1 MLHNPPRFIFLQI
14 LSAFSFIIGGHALLV
29 AQVTIKERVHLVP
42 IQATGGSLQFNSSG
56 ITAGDTAECTIAL
69 INSEQIYNLTCVAGV
84 FFDSTGAFQLAAE
97 DTQRVLLHGGPLI
110 GINLPNG
117 HDCCIGADDFL
128 TVDLNGTRV
137 IDFSYAS
144 NHSFLDPQ
152 DAGVDIHQAL
162 HVGTNSYHV
171 SAWELI
177 TGEDNGIT
185 PLRITIPTALRFR
198 VTFARDT
205 IQYGDTSAITVV
217 AVDANNNEVTIPGST
232 SLMFSATQ
240 DIDTLWGYFID
251 HSGQRQFSPLMNV
264 SYTDA
269 RAGRVKFLANSLWDW
284 ASGNLHPSFVKVEG
298 GRRIGYRN
306 IFLGAVKLRFLGPD
320 SVRVYPHYAPHN
332 TSAATSDTIGLD
344 VLSVW
349 GGSNVAAKYVPVKMP
364 PPTLVDNGGHSH
376 GGIRPKGKYQVK
388 TGATWTIVDS
398 SIQITDVS
406 GTLHTRFQASDLGG
420 IEQLRFMPLRSA
432 PGIFAQKKVSTC
444 VPGLVRLGA
453 GTNYTKEGGTCEHH
467 GPLAGGTCAVP
478 DTDHYC
484 DSILCARIPI
494 LADSFAVRYPGIKL
508 RVNDMSLP
516 LGGKFDIAGDW
527 LAVSTHHAEHRV
539 GKNADLP
546 VSTFTSAQEDT
557 LWNFLSIVMKTD
569 SHNEAF
575 TRNKQTGKKVYKV
588 HPHYH
593 VRYKP

>member
-1 MLHNPPRFIFLQI
+1 MPHNPPRFIFLQI
-14 LSAFSFIIGGHALLV
+14 LSVIVFFIGGHALLV

-42 IQATGGSLQFNSSG
+42 VQATGGSIQFNSSG
-56 ITAGDTAECTIAL
+56 INAGDTAECTIAL

-152 DAGVDIHQAL
+152 DAGIDIHQAL

-185 PLRITIPTALRFR
+185 PLRITVPTALRFR

-217 AVDANNNEVTIPGST
+217 AVDANNSEITIPGST

-251 HSGQRQFSPLMNV
+251 PSGQRQFSPLMNV

-284 ASGNLHPSFVKVEG
+284 ASWNLHSSFIKVEG

-306 IFLGAVKLRFLGPD
+306 IYLGAVKLKFEGPD
-320 SVRVYPHYAPHN
+320 SVRVYPHYANKN
-332 TSAATSDTIGLD
+332 TSALTADTLGLD
-344 VLSVW
+344 LLSVW
-349 GGSNVAAKYVPVKMP
+349 GNSSVPAKFVQVKMP
-364 PPTLVDNGGHSH
+364 PPALLDNAGHTH
-376 GGIRPKGKYQVK
+376 DGPRPKGKYQVK
-388 TGATWTIVDS
+388 TGTVWTIVDS
-398 SIQITDVS
+398 SVQTTDVTGS
-406 GTLHTRFQASDLGG
+406 LHFRFQASAYCA
-420 IEQLRFMPLRSA
+420 IEQLRFTPTRST
-432 PGIFAQKKVSTC
+432 PGTLARIKINTR
-444 VPGLVRLGA
+444 VPGLVRLTTGA
-453 GTNYTKEGGTCEHH
+453 NFAKV
-467 GPLAGGTCAVP
+467 GGTCAHHGPGGTGTCALP
-478 DTDHYC
+478 DTNHYG

-494 LADSFAVRYPGIKL
+494 LADSLAIYCPGIQLK
-508 RVNDMSLP
+508 VNDMSLP
-516 LGGKFDIAGDW
+516 LGGKFDIFGDW
-527 LAVSTHHAEHRV
+527 IQADTLHNEHRQ
-539 GKNADLP
+539 GQNADLP
-546 VSTFTSAQEDT
+546 VGSFTSAQEDT
-557 LWNFLSIVMKTD
+557 LLRLIKVVMKKKAT
-569 SHNEAF
+569 NEAF
-575 TRNKQTGKKVYKV
+575 IYLDNGEKKHTA
-588 HPHYH
+588 HPHFH
-593 VRYKP
+593 IHYKK